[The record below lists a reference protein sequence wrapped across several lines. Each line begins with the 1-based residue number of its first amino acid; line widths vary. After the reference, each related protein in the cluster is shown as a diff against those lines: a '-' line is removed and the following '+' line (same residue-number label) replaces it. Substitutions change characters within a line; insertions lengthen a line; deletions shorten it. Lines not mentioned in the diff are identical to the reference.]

1 MPLPVVAA
9 TVAKASAP
17 LVARAAM
24 RNPIVREAAQALAV
38 VAIDITIR
46 NLLTLRKK
54 VDRRPARPA
63 R

>member
-1 MPLPVVAA
+1 MPLPVAA
-9 TVAKASAP
+9 VTVAKASAP

>member
-1 MPLPVVAA
+1 MPLPVAAA

-38 VAIDITIR
+38 VAIDIAIR

-54 VDRRPARPA
+54 VDRRPAR
-63 R
+63 